1 MSAKSRPAEVPAA
14 ANASETAFWE
24 ITPGEGRN
32 LATVSG
38 QKCVRGRA
46 KGGARCPFGVRP
58 PPSAPHDVRLGGT
71 PWPHRGHLSAS
82 EPGHVPR
89 RERRAPFTELFAHRP
104 ICRTF
109 LILLQLTHES
119 SLHRRNRHHQHSLH
133 ASGDRARHR
142 GHAPEPRATLSPT
155 ASRRKYV
162 GR

>member
-46 KGGARCPFGVRP
+46 KERARCPIGVQR

-71 PWPHRGHLSAS
+71 PWPHR
-82 EPGHVPR
+82 VR
-89 RERRAPFTELFAHRP
+89 RLLARRSGRAPGRWAHEDGR
-104 ICRTF
+104 RGAAR
-109 LILLQLTHES
+109 S
-119 SLHRRNRHHQHSLH
+119 RASL
-133 ASGDRARHR
+133 GDGGGTPEMNADRSAIGDPA
-142 GHAPEPRATLSPT
+142 GHGVP
-155 ASRRKYV
+155 KGYC
-162 GR
+162 